1 MKHGVAPPSPNPAKT
16 RMAINMGTEL
26 ANTVSIV
33 KPPISSTATISSVL
47 RPKRSASGPKDA
59 APTVAP
65 TSADE
70 KIGPKWASLTPNS
83 SAMNGAA
90 TPIDWVSMPSSALTR
105 AQQIIVTI

>member
-1 MKHGVAPPSPNPAKT
+1 M
-16 RMAINMGTEL
+16 
-26 ANTVSIV
+26 V

-47 RPKRSASGPKDA
+47 RPKQSDSGPKDA

-65 TSADE
+65 NSADE
-70 KIGPKWASLTPNS
+70 KIGPKWASLTPSS

-105 AQQIIVTI
+105 EQQIIVPI